1 MRLLKS
7 ILLAIL
13 FDLGH
18 PEAGNAVAFNTLFK
32 KRTVRKR

>member
-18 PEAGNAVAFNTLFK
+18 PEAGNAVAFNTLFG
-32 KRTVRKR
+32 KRKSTKR